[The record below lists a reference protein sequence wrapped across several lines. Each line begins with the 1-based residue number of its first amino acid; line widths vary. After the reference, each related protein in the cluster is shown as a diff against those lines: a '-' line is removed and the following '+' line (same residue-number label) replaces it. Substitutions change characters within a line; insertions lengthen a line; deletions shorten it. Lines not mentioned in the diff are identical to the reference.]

1 MTARRACGAMG
12 NTGHHATGSSMRRA
26 RAALVR
32 AAIVALALLPI
43 PPGFAADTADTARP
57 RAIALDRATID
68 RILALDPDHLSAED
82 VRDVL
87 AHAPAPRIIA
97 LQGSVAVVTMA
108 PFAEFLMAMGYPAD
122 RLANPRD
129 GALSYDSYGSSAT
142 LAGTLAWYYER
153 DGMMPMLIGH
163 SQGGML
169 ALKTLHELAGAFA
182 TSIPVW
188 NPLTDTAE
196 PRTTVVDPLTGR
208 ERPVLGLKVAYAAAL
223 ATGALPRVLLG
234 QWAMLP
240 RLRRVPDTVEEF
252 TGFTIPWDP
261 IAGTIGNG
269 EPYAAT
275 GTAVVHN
282 VVLPASYSHIG
293 LPQMRHL
300 ATDAVTRA
308 WIDRFTPDGAPAPL
322 PEGTGVDTTNLVHA
336 AVLWYSIK
344 KHWCREAQRL
354 LRAHAL
360 SS

>member
-1 MTARRACGAMG
+1 M
-12 NTGHHATGSSMRRA
+12 
-26 RAALVR
+26 
-32 AAIVALALLPI
+32 
-43 PPGFAADTADTARP
+43 ARP
-57 RAIALDRATID
+57 RCRALVAKGRTLLLGLALAMGPTALAAQTAPLPSLRAAALDRTGVD
-68 RILALDPDHLSAED
+68 RILALDPDHISATE

-97 LQGSVAVVTMA
+97 LQGSVALVTME
-108 PFAEFLMAMGYPAD
+108 PFAEFLIAMGYPAD

-129 GALSYDSYGSSAT
+129 GALSYSSFGSSET
-142 LAGTLAWYYER
+142 LAGTLAWHYER

-182 TSIPVW
+182 TAIPVW

-208 ERPVLGLKVAYAAAL
+208 ERPVIGLKVGYAAAL

-234 QWAMLP
+234 QWAMIP

-261 IAGTIGNG
+261 IAGTIGSG

-275 GTAVVHN
+275 GSAVVHN
-282 VVLPASYSHIG
+282 VVLPASYSHVG
-293 LPQMRHL
+293 LPRTAHL
-300 ATDAVTRA
+300 AADPAIRA
-308 WIDRFTPDGAPAPL
+308 WIDGWTPDTATAPL
-322 PEGTGVDTTNLVHA
+322 PDAAGEDTTNVVHA
-336 AVLWYSIK
+336 AELWYRIK
-344 KHWCREAQRL
+344 KHWCQEAQRL

>member
-1 MTARRACGAMG
+1 MTASLHRPLPG
-12 NTGHHATGSSMRRA
+12 RA
-26 RAALVR
+26 RRTHVTATRALLLVL
-32 AAIVALALLPI
+32 ALAMA
-43 PPGFAADTADTARP
+43 PGAFAAETTAVRP
-57 RAIALDRATID
+57 LGASGLDRASVD
-68 RILALDPDHLSAED
+68 RVLVLDPNRISADE

-97 LQGSVAVVTMA
+97 LQGSVAVVTME
-108 PFAEFLMAMGYPAD
+108 PFAEFLIAMGYPAD

-129 GALSYDSYGSSAT
+129 GALSYGSFGSSAT
-142 LAGTLAWYYER
+142 LAGTLAWHYER

-182 TSIPVW
+182 SAIPVW

-196 PRTTVVDPLTGR
+196 PRTTLVDPLTGR
-208 ERPVLGLKVAYAAAL
+208 ERPVIGLRVAYAAAL

-234 QWAMLP
+234 QWTMLP
-240 RLRRVPDTVEEF
+240 RLRKVPDTVEEF

-261 IAGTIGNG
+261 IAGTIGSG

-275 GTAVVHN
+275 GSAVVRN
-282 VVLPASYSHIG
+282 VVLPASYSHVG
-293 LPQMRHL
+293 LPRTGHL
-300 ATDAVTRA
+300 AADPATRA
-308 WIDRFTPDGAPAPL
+308 WIDSWSPDAAPAPL
-322 PEGTGVDTTNLVHA
+322 PDGAVADTTNLVHA
-336 AVLWYSIK
+336 AELWYSIK